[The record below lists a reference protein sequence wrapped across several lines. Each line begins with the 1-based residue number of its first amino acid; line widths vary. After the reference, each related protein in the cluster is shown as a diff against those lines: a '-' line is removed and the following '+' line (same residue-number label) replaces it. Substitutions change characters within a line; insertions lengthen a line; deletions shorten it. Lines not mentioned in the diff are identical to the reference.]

1 MYPMVPCN
9 NPLTRSRMYLRKC
22 VIIQKSTGSSVY
34 MILLGA
40 SGFPL
45 RKAPLYSEILIFLK
59 ESDALLSNVLHTS
72 VHDSLDKTALFL
84 WENVALLE
92 RRILQCSNNSCEIT
106 WNLGK
111 MHSSVEVAVLL
122 EEGRIISK
130 ESVYSN
136 ACIKDHSVLSSAV
149 HWIFSSKPRICCLQV

>member
-1 MYPMVPCN
+1 MRGERHQRLKSDKN
-9 NPLTRSRMYLRKC
+9 TNSWDRYLALPIKC
-22 VIIQKSTGSSVY
+22 IIKRHSY
-34 MILLGA
+34 NDY
-40 SGFPL
+40 F
-45 RKAPLYSEILIFLK
+45 LIFSLNQIYV
-59 ESDALLSNVLHTS
+59 ALSTPHWTIFPTQSSIDISKIKTS
-72 VHDSLDKTALFL
+72 
-84 WENVALLE
+84 LLE
-92 RRILQCSNNSCEIT
+92 RRTLQCSNNSCERT
-106 WNLGK
+106 WYPGK